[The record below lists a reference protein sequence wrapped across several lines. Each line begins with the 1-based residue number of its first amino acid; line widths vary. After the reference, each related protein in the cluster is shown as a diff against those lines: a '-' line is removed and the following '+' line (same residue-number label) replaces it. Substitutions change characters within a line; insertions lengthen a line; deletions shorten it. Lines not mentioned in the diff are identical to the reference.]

1 MFRSEALKT
10 ISLHIQRFP
19 TLKQLS
25 MLKVIETM
33 GDDKT
38 KIKELDIPVKLK
50 SDLLNVNEVGF
61 QIRTMKM
68 NDSELV
74 IYYLKQHPGAPPY

>member
-1 MFRSEALKT
+1 
-10 ISLHIQRFP
+10 
-19 TLKQLS
+19 
-25 MLKVIETM
+25 MLKVIKTM
-33 GDDKT
+33 DDDKT

>member
-1 MFRSEALKT
+1 MD
-10 ISLHIQRFP
+10 
-19 TLKQLS
+19 
-25 MLKVIETM
+25 
-33 GDDKT
+33 DDKT